1 VTVRLSGISGTK
13 VPPPE
18 EVQKG
23 RVFQFRNLVRH
34 TFLVHQQW
42 ERNSGLFS
50 EISCIVHI
58 TKSHCC
64 NTTASLTNF
73 RFIITQLRDVLPT
86 KNSSVVA

>member
-1 VTVRLSGISGTK
+1 VTVRLSDISGTEI
-13 VPPPE
+13 PPPE

-50 EISCIVHI
+50 EITCIVHI
-58 TKSHCC
+58 TKSHRCD
-64 NTTASLTNF
+64 TTASPTNF
-73 RFIITQLRDVLPT
+73 WLIITQLRDVLPT
-86 KNSSVVA
+86 KDSSVVA